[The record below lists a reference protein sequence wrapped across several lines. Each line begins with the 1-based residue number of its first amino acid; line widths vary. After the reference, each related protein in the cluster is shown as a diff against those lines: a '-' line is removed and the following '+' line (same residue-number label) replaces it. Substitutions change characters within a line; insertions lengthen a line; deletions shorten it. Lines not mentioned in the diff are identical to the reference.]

1 MRTSLTG
8 LAVTFTF
15 ILLSALPLAAQE
27 AAPKRSLLS
36 PDAGLMFWTLLIFV
50 ALFAILAKFA
60 YPKILGAVEAREKAL
75 SDALAAAKRDRDE
88 AAALLAEQQKQL
100 AATRDDAQRIIAE
113 GRAAGEKV
121 RTGVIEQ
128 ASAEQRAMLDR
139 AKSEIASERD
149 RAIAELRR
157 EAVEL
162 AIRGAGK
169 VIEKNLDSAANRQI
183 VDEFLGSIA
192 PAKKG

>member
-1 MRTSLTG
+1 MRTNLAALLLT
-8 LAVTFTF
+8 L
-15 ILLSALPLAAQE
+15 ALPGVSPLSAQE
-27 AAPKRSLLS
+27 AAPKGSLLT
-36 PDAGLMFWTLLIFV
+36 PDGGLMFWTLLIFV

-75 SDALAAAKRDRDE
+75 ADALAAAKKDRDA

-100 AATRDDAQRIIAE
+100 AATRDEAQRIIAD

-121 RTGVIEQ
+121 RTGVIDQ
-128 ASAEQRAMLDR
+128 ANAEQRAMLDR
-139 AKSEIASERD
+139 AKSEIAAERD

-169 VIEKNLDSAANRQI
+169 VIEKNLDTAANRKI
-183 VDEFLGSIA
+183 VDDFLGSIA
-192 PAKKG
+192 PAKKR